1 MTDVILDL
9 KVANS
14 FATRARGLLFS
25 KPLAAGHGLLLPGVS
40 AVHGLLMNRPL
51 DLAFLG
57 ADGRVLT
64 IATLPPGRLRWCR
77 GAQAVV
83 ELEAGQLG
91 SLGIEVGVRIS
102 AKVAASRPGSE
113 PEHETGSGS
122 GSGPGRGPGRGPG
135 HCIGALRSIAGILVC
150 LSAVIGIAP
159 SEDGLVASLVA
170 SSARADQGGARPAPR
185 LDPGSDSRSDSR
197 SDPRSES
204 RSTTTKL
211 PAAWIKRFADRA
223 EKLYQSGADE
233 EAIAAFATW
242 LDADP
247 AAEAIVI
254 LRIGNIHQ
262 RSGRD
267 WLAIDS
273 YRRALDLA
281 PVADP
286 AAAEA
291 RRKALANLEGLLEVV
306 SQRVAEVLDPA
317 SGATTLSPPGSRA
330 APGRVGPSAPSLPPR
345 RDVSPARDLPAPRRP
360 MPAVVP
366 VANLPAGTELAPSSP
381 SMTPSRPARGPGGPA
396 SAGAVPKVEYLG
408 HR

>member
-1 MTDVILDL
+1 MGIASIAARGLAMTDVILDL
-9 KVANS
+9 KVASS

-25 KPLAAGHGLLLPGVS
+25 KPLPSGRGLLLPGVS
-40 AVHGLLMNRPL
+40 AVHGLLMNRSL
-51 DLAFLG
+51 DLAFLDV
-57 ADGRVLT
+57 DGRVLT
-64 IATLPPGRLRWCR
+64 VATLPPGRLRWCR
-77 GAQAVV
+77 GAKAVV
-83 ELEAGQLG
+83 ELEAGQLAE
-91 SLGIEVGVRIS
+91 LGIEVGDRIR
-102 AKVAASRPGSE
+102 AKIAAGRPG
-113 PEHETGSGS
+113 
-122 GSGPGRGPGRGPG
+122 R
-135 HCIGALRSIAGILVC
+135 CVGAPRSIAGILIF
-150 LSAVIGIAP
+150 LSALIGVAP
-159 SEDGLVASLVA
+159 SGDGLVA
-170 SSARADQGGARPAPR
+170 SSARAGQGSAGPA
-185 LDPGSDSRSDSR
+185 SRSEL
-197 SDPRSES
+197 RSES
-204 RSTTTKL
+204 RPGSGSTTTKL

-247 AAEAIVI
+247 GAEAIVI

-281 PVADP
+281 QTADP

-317 SGATTLSPPGSRA
+317 SGAATLPPSGSRA
-330 APGRVGPSAPSLPPR
+330 APGRTGPAAPSLPPAAPR
-345 RDVSPARDLPAPRRP
+345 RDVSPGRDLPAPRRP
-360 MPAVVP
+360 IPAVVP
-366 VANLPAGTELAPSSP
+366 VANLPAGIDSASSSP
-381 SMTPSRPARGPGGPA
+381 PTSSSRPMRGATGPA